1 MRRLIFVF
9 LSLFLV
15 CGCASFQK
23 TTPNSPKKAP
33 NPNAPYLIYVD
44 PVVRVGGALAA
55 SRESE
60 DTSFTQTLAR
70 DLHES
75 VYKRILAIP
84 DRTFLVSDRLE
95 DVNFY
100 LKTDK
105 TVYQISCSLTN
116 YEKGNGLLRY
126 LFGDWP
132 TWYSDDYAVCD
143 YMAGYV
149 TLQADCAV
157 TDLGK
162 KTQVV
167 QFSAKQ
173 KYSGNPHGGLNFFVF
188 SPNYVAGKTTRL
200 LADEIITKLADH
212 L

>member
-1 MRRLIFVF
+1 MRRLIFV
-9 LSLFLV
+9 LLALFLV

-23 TTPNSPKKAP
+23 PAPNPQKKAP
-33 NPNAPYLIYVD
+33 DPNAPYLLYVD
-44 PVVRVGGALAA
+44 PAVRVADALANN
-55 SRESE
+55 RE

-100 LKTDK
+100 LKTGK
-105 TVYQISCSLTN
+105 IVYQISCTLTN
-116 YEKGNGLLRY
+116 YEEGNGLLRY

-132 TWYSDDYAVCD
+132 TWYSDDYAICD
-143 YMAGYV
+143 YLAGYV
-149 TLQADCAV
+149 TLQADCTV
-157 TDLGK
+157 MDLGK

-188 SPNYVAGKTTRL
+188 SSDYVAGKTTRL
-200 LADEIITKLADH
+200 LADEIIAKLADH